1 MKKVLITIV
10 VVGGI
15 AAIAAGALR
24 RPAGEVVE
32 VRTELVSVR
41 DLVAKVSATGHI
53 EPATKVDITTDVAGR
68 IIQLPV
74 KEGEDVQEGD
84 LLLQID
90 PAQFQASVNRSRA
103 ALAQAQAAEAQQRAA
118 WGQADR
124 DADRYRA
131 LQERGTGFVTEA
143 EVEQSV
149 TQAQVQLR
157 LLEASEH
164 AVAQAQANLEQALD
178 QLGKTTIRAPMAG
191 RITRLNVERGETAV
205 VGTMNNPGSLLLSIA
220 DLSVME
226 AVIEVDET
234 DIPEIA
240 IGDSASVEIDAFGD
254 RRFSGVVTEI
264 GNSSIVPINPSAG
277 STSNQA
283 IDFEVR
289 IKLDD
294 PPPSIRPDLSATA
307 DVIIDTRSQ
316 VTAVPITGLTLMD
329 ARDIESIPN
338 ENLPSDD
345 SALRGRDVEGVFV
358 VEGDVVRFV
367 PVEIGI
373 AGDNYFEVL
382 SGVEPGTEIVSGTFQ
397 AIRLLEDGSRI
408 EIDNA
413 AGESGGRRGSS
424 GGES

>member
-1 MKKVLITIV
+1 MKKVVIAIV
-10 VVGGI
+10 VVAGI

-24 RPAGEVVE
+24 RPAGDVID
-32 VRTELVSVR
+32 VRTEPVSVR
-41 DLVAKVSATGHI
+41 DLVAKISATGHI
-53 EPATKVDITTDVAGR
+53 EPETQVDITTDVAGR

-74 KEGEDVQEGD
+74 QEGDDVQEGD

-103 ALAQAQAAEAQQRAA
+103 ALSQSEASEAQQRAA
-118 WGQADR
+118 WEQADR
-124 DADRYRA
+124 DAERFVA
-131 LQERGTGFVTEA
+131 LQERGTDFVTAA
-143 EVEQSV
+143 EVEQAV

-164 AVAQAQANLEQALD
+164 MVAQAEANLDQALD
-178 QLGKTTIRAPMAG
+178 QLAKTTIRAPMAG

-205 VGTMNNPGSLLLSIA
+205 VGTMNNPGSLLLTVA

-234 DIPEIA
+234 DIPEIS
-240 IGDSASVEIDAFGD
+240 IGDSASVEIDAFGE
-254 RRFSGVVTEI
+254 RRFSGIVTEI
-264 GNSSIVPINPSAG
+264 GNSSIVPINPAAG
-277 STSNQA
+277 NTSNQA

-289 IKLDD
+289 IKLDQ
-294 PPPSIRPDLSATA
+294 PPEAIRPDLSATA
-307 DVIIDTRSQ
+307 DVITETRSQ

-329 ARDIESIPN
+329 ADAIENIPN
-338 ENLPSDD
+338 ENLPTNEIGVG
-345 SALRGRDVEGVFV
+345 GRDIEGVFV
-358 VEGDVVRFV
+358 VEGEVVRFV

-382 SGVEPGTEIVSGTFQ
+382 SGVEPGTEIVSGSFQ

-408 EIDNA
+408 NIDNA
-413 AGESGGRRGSS
+413 SGESDSDRSS
-424 GGES
+424 GAGD